1 MEATMFSGKE
11 YVYEVYKEKSFSKAA
26 NNLFISQPSLSSTIK
41 RIENKIGMPIFDR
54 STTPVGLTECGLKY
68 IKAAESIMAIEQDFH
83 NYLDDARN
91 LQTGTLTIGGSNL
104 FTSYVIPP
112 LISSLHQQYPGINV
126 TIIEDN
132 TSNLESQLLLGS
144 LDFIVDNSTLCEY
157 KFDSFLYKEEHLMI
171 AVPQKYE
178 INKDLQE
185 YQVTL
190 EQIRTNACQDSNIP
204 VVPLLAFK
212 EYPFIMLKPNNDTMQ
227 RGAHLC
233 KANGFKPDILFEL
246 DQQSTA
252 YHIACSGMGICFVSD
267 TLLCKSPALKD
278 MVYYKLDEEKSKR
291 NICFFC
297 KKNRYIT
304 FAMSEFLK
312 LIS

>member
-1 MEATMFSGKE
+1 MFSGKE

-26 NNLFISQPSLSSTIK
+26 NNLYISQPSLSSTIK
-41 RIENKIGMPIFDR
+41 RIETKIGMPIFDR
-54 STTPVGLTECGLKY
+54 SITPVGLTECGLKY
-68 IKAAESIMAIEQDFH
+68 IQAAESIMAIEQDFR

-132 TSNLESQLLLGS
+132 TSNLEAQLLLGS
-144 LDFIVDNSTLCEY
+144 LDFIVDNSTLCET
-157 KFDSFLYKEEHLMI
+157 KFDSFLYREEHLMI
-171 AVPQKYE
+171 AVPKKYE
-178 INKDLQE
+178 INQSLQE
-185 YQVTL
+185 YQVSL
-190 EQIRTNACQDSNIP
+190 EQIRSNACQDPKVP
-204 VVPLLAFK
+204 VVPLMEFK
-212 EYPFIMLKPNNDTMQ
+212 DYPFIMLKPNNDTMQ
-227 RGAHLC
+227 RGTHLC

-267 TLLCKSPALKD
+267 TLLCKSPALTD
-278 MVYYKLDEEKSKR
+278 MIYYKLDEEKSKR
-291 NICFFC
+291 NICFFS

>member
-1 MEATMFSGKE
+1 MFSGKE

-54 STTPVGLTECGLKY
+54 STAPVGLTGCGLKY
-68 IKAAESIMAIEQDFH
+68 IQAAESIMAIEQDFQ

-104 FTSYVIPP
+104 FASYVIPP

-144 LDFIVDNSTLCEY
+144 LDFIVDNSTLCES
-157 KFDSFLYKEEHLMI
+157 KFDSFLYREEHLMM

-178 INKDLQE
+178 INKDLLE

-204 VVPLLAFK
+204 VVPLQAFK

-227 RGAHLC
+227 RGAYLC

-278 MVYYKLDEEKSKR
+278 MVYYELDEEKSKR

>member
-1 MEATMFSGKE
+1 MFSGKE
-11 YVYEVYKEKSFSKAA
+11 YVYEVYKEKSFTRAA
-26 NNLFISQPSLSSTIK
+26 SNLYISQPSLSSTIK
-41 RIENKIGMPIFDR
+41 RIEAKIGMPIFDR
-54 STTPVGLTECGLKY
+54 SITPVGLTECGIKY
-68 IKAAESIMAIEQDFH
+68 IQAIESIMSIEQDFH

-91 LQTGTLTIGGSNL
+91 LQTGTLAIGGSNL
-104 FTSYVIPP
+104 FASYVIPP
-112 LISSLHQQYPGINV
+112 LISSLHHYYPGINV
-126 TIIEDN
+126 NIIEDN
-132 TSNLESQLLLGS
+132 TSNLESQLLSGS
-144 LDFIVDNSTLCEY
+144 LDFIVDNTTLCETQ
-157 KFDSFLYKEEHLMI
+157 FDSFLYKEEHLMI
-171 AVPQKYE
+171 AVPRKYK
-178 INKDLQE
+178 INENLQE

-190 EQIRTNACQDSNIP
+190 EQIRTGACLDP
-204 VVPLLAFK
+204 KVLVVPLAEFR
-212 EYPFIMLKPNNDTMQ
+212 EYPFIILKPNNDTMR
-227 RGAHLC
+227 RGTQLC

-267 TLLCKSPALKD
+267 TLLCKSPAQKD

-291 NICFFC
+291 NICFFS